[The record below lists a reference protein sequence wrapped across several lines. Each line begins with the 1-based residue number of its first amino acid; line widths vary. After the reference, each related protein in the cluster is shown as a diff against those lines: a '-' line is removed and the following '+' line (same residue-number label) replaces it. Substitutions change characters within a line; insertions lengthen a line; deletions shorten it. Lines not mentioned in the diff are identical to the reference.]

1 MRFPYG
7 TNVRRRDGFR
17 ICRTSSRRAA
27 AALAAPVLAPVP
39 SRRSLLYAL
48 PMEMLVPLMIGL
60 TLIWL
65 IGRGTPWNA
74 KLLTLAVTLAVI
86 LFIVLLERG
95 GYWPESWQR
104 R

>member
-1 MRFPYG
+1 MKG
-7 TNVRRRDGFR
+7 
-17 ICRTSSRRAA
+17 
-27 AALAAPVLAPVP
+27 
-39 SRRSLLYAL
+39 
-48 PMEMLVPLMIGL
+48 MEYFVPLLIGL

-86 LFIVLLERG
+86 VAIVLLERSG
-95 GYWPESWQR
+95 NWPDMFR

>member
-1 MRFPYG
+1 MPPEWVPLLPDIFA
-7 TNVRRRDGFR
+7 
-17 ICRTSSRRAA
+17 SRECS
-27 AALAAPVLAPVP
+27 LADTMSAPVP

-48 PMEMLVPLMIGL
+48 LMEMLVPLMIGL

-86 LFIVLLERG
+86 VLIVLLERG
-95 GYWPESWQR
+95 GYWPEGWQR